1 MGTLVAFAKI
11 APQNHCF
18 TTLAPLMTEDT
29 INPKRLS
36 MRSPVITYRQP
47 TYGYIIDL
55 DVIDH

>member
-36 MRSPVITYRQP
+36 MRSPVITCRQS
-47 TYGYIIDL
+47 TCGCIVDV